1 MLHLQ
6 AARDVVLNRSQEHTQ
21 ARQHTLRTTIS
32 VYDLLTIV
40 LVRYGQFGML
50 SEVRE
55 CVKQARS
62 YIALYPVLWTVQ
74 STLHYFPGRPVHS
87 DTISASLGSIQP
99 YATINA

>member
-6 AARDVVLNRSQEHTQ
+6 AARDVVLNRSQEYTQ

-32 VYDLLTIV
+32 VYDLLAIV

-55 CVKQARS
+55 CVLMAKIYR
-62 YIALYPVLWTVQ
+62 LL
-74 STLHYFPGRPVHS
+74 FPAKGKCFS
-87 DTISASLGSIQP
+87 
-99 YATINA
+99 NNK